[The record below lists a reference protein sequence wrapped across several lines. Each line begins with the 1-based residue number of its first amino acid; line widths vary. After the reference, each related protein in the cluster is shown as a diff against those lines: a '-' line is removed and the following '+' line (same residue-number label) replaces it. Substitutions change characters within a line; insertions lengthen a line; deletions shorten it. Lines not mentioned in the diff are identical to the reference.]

1 MNLGVATLVGLAVG
15 IERQW
20 SGHASEQFAGVRTF
34 FVLGLLA
41 GLAGWFLGTG
51 SEAVGV
57 ILLAA
62 GAGLTLAA
70 YVLTARVGGEGIHGT
85 TEAAGL
91 LVLGLAAAAGLGYV
105 KLAAG
110 ATALTVLVLHE
121 KTRIH
126 QLVERVGQREM
137 LAAFQFA
144 VLALVVLPLL
154 PEGPY
159 GPFGGVRPRGL
170 WAVVLL
176 FTAINFAG
184 YLARRAVGDAA
195 GYSLA
200 GLLGGL
206 VSSTA
211 VSLTFSPRS
220 RKEPDLARPLGVG
233 VIAASTVLVPRLVV
247 ITLLL
252 NVEVALRLVPY
263 VAPMFLMGV
272 ALIARPVIR
281 GLGQRAR
288 ADLSSVRSP
297 LRLWSAIKMTVA
309 FAVVLMIVHEV
320 ERLFGSSGVLWSAA
334 IVGLTDTD
342 ALTLAMARLG
352 QRPDLLAVAAKA
364 IAIGVLANTMFKLG
378 VTMTLGTPAFR
389 KVASLGLVLL
399 ALGAAGALV
408 VGW

>member
-1 MNLGVATLVGLAVG
+1 VNLGVATLVGLAVG

>member
-1 MNLGVATLVGLAVG
+1 MNIGVATLVGLAVG

-20 SGHASEQFAGVRTF
+20 SGHATAQFAGVRTF
-34 FVLGLLA
+34 FVFGLLA

-51 SEAVGV
+51 REAVGV

-70 YVLTARVGGEGIHGT
+70 YVLTARAGGEGIHGT

-91 LVLGLAAAAGLGYV
+91 LVLGLAAAAGMGYV
-105 KLAAG
+105 RLAAG

-144 VLALVVLPLL
+144 VLALVILPLL

-195 GYSLA
+195 GYSVA

-211 VSLTFSPRS
+211 VSLTFAPLS
-220 RKEPDLARPLGVG
+220 RREPDLARPLGVG
-233 VIAASTVLVPRLVV
+233 VLAASTMLLPRLVV

-252 NVEVALRLVPY
+252 NADVALRLLPY
-263 VAPMFLMGV
+263 VAPMFVVGV
-272 ALIARPVIR
+272 ALTARPVIR
-281 GLGQRAR
+281 GLSQRGP

-297 LRLWSAIKMTVA
+297 LRLWSAIKMTLA
-309 FAVVLMIVHEV
+309 FAVVLMVVHEV
-320 ERLFGSSGVLWSAA
+320 ERLFGSGGVLWSAA

-352 QRPDLLAVAAKA
+352 QRPDVLVVAAKA

-378 VTMTLGTPAFR
+378 VTVVLGTPAFR
-389 KVASLGLVLL
+389 KVASLGLLVL
-399 ALGAAGALV
+399 AVAGAGALV